1 MCIKDDVIE
10 WMIRNQLGRRNLTD
24 FQRNEV
30 ALKYQGIIAMKM
42 KERMKLSE
50 GRGNKKVRPIGQ
62 PFSEPTSQRKE
73 LAKIAGTSEGHYQNK
88 RQVKEHMCILI
99 A

>member
-1 MCIKDDVIE
+1 
-10 WMIRNQLGRRNLTD
+10 
-24 FQRNEV
+24 
-30 ALKYQGIIAMKM
+30 M
-42 KERMKLSE
+42 KERQRTSTRGVNPQLKTKWSE
-50 GRGNKKVRPIGQ
+50 AEKP
-62 PFSEPTSQRKE
+62 EPTSQRKE